1 MSEAPLVGYS
11 SSGSEDEAEAA
22 AAGRSKPRSEGRRCG
37 QNPLPT
43 QRFPVPDSVL
53 NMFSGVEEGPEDDST
68 KHGGRIRSFPHERGN
83 WATHIYIPY
92 EAKEEFPELLDML
105 LHRAQTFVPRLVQME
120 EFHISLSQSVVLR
133 HHWILPFVQ
142 VLKDHMASFQRT
154 FIGLE
159 VSSGHAQFL
168 DLVSEVDRVMEEF
181 DLTTFYQDPSF
192 HVSLAWCVGD
202 ARLQLEGQCLRE
214 LQEIV
219 DEFEDS
225 EMLLRVLAEQ
235 VRCKS
240 GNKFFSM
247 PLK

>member
-1 MSEAPLVGYS
+1 M
-11 SSGSEDEAEAA
+11 
-22 AAGRSKPRSEGRRCG
+22 K
-37 QNPLPT
+37 
-43 QRFPVPDSVL
+43 
-53 NMFSGVEEGPEDDST
+53 
-68 KHGGRIRSFPHERGN
+68 
-83 WATHIYIPY
+83 
-92 EAKEEFPELLDML
+92 
-105 LHRAQTFVPRLVQME
+105 
-120 EFHISLSQSVVLR
+120 
-133 HHWILPFVQ
+133 
-142 VLKDHMASFQRT
+142 
-154 FIGLE
+154 
-159 VSSGHAQFL
+159 
-168 DLVSEVDRVMEEF
+168 EF

-202 ARLQLEGQCLRE
+202 ARLQLEGQCQQE